1 MPINYHHNRRSKNF
15 LVRKVKDALPEFY
28 AADFPNLVTF
38 LESYYEFLDD
48 SVGASSFD
56 DDIRQLFSQRD
67 VHAASTASLNSI
79 ISEITGGLPNGDN
92 FTDPS
97 FYATRLAELA
107 RNKGTRFAAEE
118 FFRAFF
124 QQEATISY
132 PKDDIFIIGPG
143 PWPGSPVDSS
153 DATVSLIGPEGQK
166 FIQDY
171 KLYQIYSILI
181 KSGLSVTTW
190 RELYKKF
197 IHPAG
202 WYFQGEVE
210 AIGQA
215 NLNLNFMDLNADS
228 IRPAVFARNVIE
240 EATLTPI
247 APFTEMTALYDSGG
261 RSYRARLD
269 DIISRYQDLSAT
281 DINKFYHSVE
291 QLITPNSFTFDD
303 SAARD
308 SAGAATPD
316 FSLTL
321 ETMDNEMFTRYTSD
335 SSF

>member
-28 AADFPNLVTF
+28 ASDFPKLVTF
-38 LESYYEFLDD
+38 LENYYEFLDD
-48 SVGASSFD
+48 SIGASSFD

-67 VHAASTASLNSI
+67 VHAASTTSLNSI

-124 QQEATISY
+124 QQEARISY

-153 DATVSLIGPEGQK
+153 DASVSLIGPESLK
-166 FIQDY
+166 VIQNY

-181 KSGLSVTTW
+181 KSGLSVSTW

-210 AIGQA
+210 TVQEA
-215 NLNLNFMDLNADS
+215 NLGLNFTDLTADS
-228 IRPAVFARNVIE
+228 IRPDVISNTIIE
-240 EATLTPI
+240 EAILTPI
-247 APFTEMTALYDSGG
+247 APFVEMTTLYDSGG
-261 RSYRARLD
+261 RSYRASLSD
-269 DIISRYQDLSAT
+269 VISKYQNLTAS

>member
-1 MPINYHHNRRSKNF
+1 MAVKYHHNRRPKSF
-15 LVRKVKDALPEFY
+15 LVRKVKDTLPEFY
-28 AADFPNLVTF
+28 GGDFPNLIKF
-38 LESYYEFLDD
+38 LENYYEFLDD
-48 SVGASSFD
+48 SSGSSFGTN
-56 DDIRQLFSQRD
+56 INELFSQRD
-67 VHAASTASLNSI
+67 VHAASTNSLNSI

-92 FTDPS
+92 FTDPN

-124 QQEATISY
+124 QIEAEISF
-132 PKDDIFIIGPG
+132 PKDDIFVIGPG

-153 DATVSLIGPEGQK
+153 DASVSLIGPESQK

-171 KLYQIYSILI
+171 KLYQIYSILV
-181 KSGLSVTTW
+181 KSGLSVNTW

-197 IHPAG
+197 VHPAG

-210 AIGQA
+210 LVSQA
-215 NLNLNFMDLNADS
+215 DAALNFTDLTADS
-228 IRPAVFARNVIE
+228 IRPDVITGTIIE
-240 EATLTPI
+240 EATLLPL
-247 APFTEMTALYDSGG
+247 APFTEMTTLFDSGA
-261 RSYRARLD
+261 RSYRASLID
-269 DIISRYQDLSAT
+269 VISKYQTLSAS

-303 SAARD
+303 SNTRVSVAT
-308 SAGAATPD
+308 ATPD